1 MRNSLLQNPDEII
14 GGYHGGTLA
23 IRIVMIVFSTIALY
37 NSVELIVL
45 VFASFSHYHGLYF
58 WALFLSVAL
67 GVIPYTIG
75 YLCEFFSPSPAWL
88 SLTLATIGFYVMVPG
103 QSVVLYSR
111 LHLIVRN
118 HKVLRLVLWFII
130 IDTVIL
136 LVPTTTLVYL
146 IVYVSTNPTVKGYNV
161 IERME
166 LAWFC
171 AQEFVLTGIYISET
185 VKLIKIWPGRD
196 RRRLNIMY
204 QLLAINALII
214 IFDFTLLILE
224 YVGYHSLQVTLKPMV
239 YSIKLKLE
247 FAVLGKLV
255 ALVQPHHVQQ
265 SYDRQHECLDFVNAA
280 PLASDISQGA
290 E

>member
-1 MRNSLLQNPDEII
+1 
-14 GGYHGGTLA
+14 
-23 IRIVMIVFSTIALY
+23 
-37 NSVELIVL
+37 
-45 VFASFSHYHGLYF
+45 
-58 WALFLSVAL
+58 
-67 GVIPYTIG
+67 
-75 YLCEFFSPSPAWL
+75 
-88 SLTLATIGFYVMVPG
+88 
-103 QSVVLYSR
+103 
-111 LHLIVRN
+111 
-118 HKVLRLVLWFII
+118 
-130 IDTVIL
+130 
-136 LVPTTTLVYL
+136 
-146 IVYVSTNPTVKGYNV
+146 
-161 IERME
+161 ME